1 MLYDG
6 FIEMQVRVEGNDNL
20 LYEFESIEEIIQLA
34 KRLIS
39 MKICGGNLYCLN
51 NRYYLFM
58 DHLDHSNLEK
68 TASILSEYGEASILS
83 PYILAEYGKKIIE
96 NNAVETIHHF
106 FK

>member
-1 MLYDG
+1 
-6 FIEMQVRVEGNDNL
+6 
-20 LYEFESIEEIIQLA
+20 
-34 KRLIS
+34 
-39 MKICGGNLYCLN
+39 
-51 NRYYLFM
+51 
-58 DHLDHSNLEK
+58 LDHSKLEK